1 MRHCQIDWSGTQSC
15 SAIISSTQLS
25 LHNSISSWLF
35 AQRPEFAQ
43 QEWKS
48 KYVSAMCSTTSDTSM
63 TSTSR
68 PRFWENGVW
77 SHHSW
82 LSCNFRKEP
91 TVHQRFVVC
100 HYPQWGMSLLMMIHK
115 YLMPIPWFN
124 ANFHLLLVIVAASL
138 VAFTLPPIWTRTL
151 TPWKRKKLGTTAA
164 PKPSC
169 RTCLRNGWMWLSCSQ
184 HAIDGS
190 LAKYLGCVMLSACL
204 LAKCYSKSWRMV
216 QVEQLYP
223 PACGLL
229 RLLGLIIWFW
239 CILMMVMML
248 MWSGWPSKLSPN
260 CRINNPETSS
270 SKQNGMIPLAVSCHQ
285 CLIYHHTLTSTGF
298 GTGKPRCLMERFTK
312 SIASCTANPV
322 KAASAQCMARWRL
335 HVAINQHLKIRLKAD
350 TWLSSS
356 VYVYIYIISIFISI
370 YVYCISFRLWDSH
383 NGYIIPRH
391 CKLKIYS
398 SIHVMRRSIHHGHI
412 TRHGKTRLV
421 FDIIL

>member
-1 MRHCQIDWSGTQSC
+1 
-15 SAIISSTQLS
+15 
-25 LHNSISSWLF
+25 
-35 AQRPEFAQ
+35 
-43 QEWKS
+43 
-48 KYVSAMCSTTSDTSM
+48 
-63 TSTSR
+63 
-68 PRFWENGVW
+68 
-77 SHHSW
+77 
-82 LSCNFRKEP
+82 
-91 TVHQRFVVC
+91 
-100 HYPQWGMSLLMMIHK
+100 
-115 YLMPIPWFN
+115 
-124 ANFHLLLVIVAASL
+124 
-138 VAFTLPPIWTRTL
+138 
-151 TPWKRKKLGTTAA
+151 
-164 PKPSC
+164 
-169 RTCLRNGWMWLSCSQ
+169 
-184 HAIDGS
+184 
-190 LAKYLGCVMLSACL
+190 MLSACL

-285 CLIYHHTLTSTGF
+285 CLIYHTLTSTGF

-356 VYVYIYIISIFISI
+356 VYVYIYILYLYSYLFMCTVYHSASEIRTMDISSQGIVNSKST
-370 YVYCISFRLWDSH
+370 VRSTLWDVPSIM
-383 NGYIIPRH
+383 GTLLAMGRLAWSLTSS
-391 CKLKIYS
+391 CKYCAPMTQEPVVS
-398 SIHVMRRSIHHGHI
+398 SIKPRSFPTIG
-412 TRHGKTRLV
+412 GL
-421 FDIIL
+421 DWAY